1 MIDPAA
7 RFRRK
12 ERVTGREIAGES
24 FLIPICGKP
33 VDLDNIFVLNPLA
46 GFIWERLD
54 GEHALAAIVADIVE
68 NFEVSSE
75 RASADAAEFIGQ
87 LLQNDLVEEVK

>member
-1 MIDPAA
+1 MNMGG

-12 ERVTGREIAGES
+12 DRIAGREIAGES

-54 GEHALAAIVADIVE
+54 GTHTLEAIVADIVE
-68 NFEVSSE
+68 NFEVASE
-75 RASADAAEFIGQ
+75 QASADAADLVGQ
-87 LLQNDLVEEVK
+87 LLQNDLVEEGA

>member
-1 MIDPAA
+1 MINPTA

-54 GEHALAAIVADIVE
+54 GEHDLAAIVAAIVG

-75 RASADAAEFIGQ
+75 QAGADAAEFIGQ

>member
-1 MIDPAA
+1 MNAA
-7 RFRRK
+7 SRFRRK
-12 ERVTGREIAGES
+12 ESVAGREIAGES

-54 GEHALAAIVADIVE
+54 GARTLEAIVADIVE
-68 NFEVSSE
+68 NFEVASE
-75 RASADAAEFIGQ
+75 QAGSDAAEFVGR
-87 LLQNDLVEEVK
+87 LLQNGLVEELA